1 MSFLFNKRT
10 LIVCLIAASSAAQ
23 AQPEEGF
30 TVAPSIGYYNM
41 DNHRGIENDTALSLG
56 LGYQFGNPWAV
67 EFVYVNA
74 DSETSAGGSS
84 IDANQFRLDGLY
96 HLTERNQFTPYLAA
110 GVGTTDL
117 SPGNNNALINAGGGV
132 KYALNDALSLRGD
145 FRLIRDVEDHE
156 LDNLTTIGL
165 HFVFGGGLVDKS
177 GLKEKFEETVEEKKP
192 EYKEEVATVKEQVE
206 EKVAQAEEKIAEVK
220 AENTDADNDGVKDAN
235 DLCLATPANVS
246 VDATGCALDT
256 DKDGVADHQDS
267 CLATPAGVSV
277 DNKGC
282 ALDDDKDGIANY
294 LDMCAN
300 SSAGAKVDEK
310 GCYLVLETEKS
321 VRLDVQFGNNSVL
334 VEPQYFE
341 QIEAVA
347 DFLTEYPTTK
357 AVIEG
362 HTDDRG
368 SESYNQSISER
379 RAQAI
384 ADVLINSFGIAAER
398 VTAIGYG
405 ESKPLFNNDTAT
417 NREMNRRV
425 TAVIST
431 DNSQ

>member
-1 MSFLFNKRT
+1 MSFLFDKRILLT
-10 LIVCLIAASSAAQ
+10 SLIAASSAAQ

-30 TVAPSIGYYNM
+30 TIAPSIGYYNM
-41 DNHRGIENDTALSLG
+41 DNHRGVENNTALSLG

-74 DSETSAGGSS
+74 DSEASTGGSS
-84 IDANQFRLDGLY
+84 VDADQFRVDGLY

-117 SPGNNNALINAGGGV
+117 SPGSNNALINAGGGL

-177 GLKEKFEETVEEKKP
+177 GLKEQFADAVEEKKP
-192 EYKEEVATVKEQVE
+192 EYEEEVAAVKEQVE
-206 EKVAQAEEKIAEVK
+206 EESTQAEEKIAEVK

-256 DKDGVADHQDS
+256 DKDGVADHQDN
-267 CLATPAGVSV
+267 CLATPANVSV
-277 DNKGC
+277 DAKGC
-282 ALDDDKDGIANY
+282 ALDDDKDGVANH

-310 GCYLVLETEKS
+310 GCYLVLESQKS
-321 VRLDVQFGNNSVL
+321 VRLDVQFGNNSIAVD
-334 VEPQYFE
+334 QKYYA
-341 QIEAVA
+341 QIEEVA
-347 DFLTEYPTTK
+347 DFLKEYPNTNAT
-357 AVIEG
+357 IEG

-368 SESYNQSISER
+368 SASYNQAISEK

-384 ADVLINSFGIAAER
+384 VDVLVDSFGISADRLNA
-398 VTAIGYG
+398 VGYG
-405 ESKPLFNNDTAT
+405 EEQPLLNNDTEA
-417 NREMNRRV
+417 NRSINRRV
-425 TAVIST
+425 TAVISS
-431 DNSQ
+431 DEG